1 MVWGHCVLP
10 CAWRD
15 RCALWGMGWSGPED
29 TVSWGGGCAA
39 VGVSPP
45 RDVLG
50 TPTGVLV
57 ALGLWALTSPWP

>member
-29 TVSWGGGCAA
+29 TAGVGA
-39 VGVSPP
+39 VLRLSVSPP